1 LPEYTLGQERA
12 KGAETAA
19 AALSSGAHDQCVL
32 VGTDDLAKPGRATK
46 ALRVAQ
52 NRSKKL
58 AKESGRLLIFSS
70 WLPPLFLTFGP

>member
-1 LPEYTLGQERA
+1 
-12 KGAETAA
+12 
-19 AALSSGAHDQCVL
+19 